1 VLRTQ
6 KKKYAYLL
14 SIVRQMKV
22 IQIAQN
28 TLNVSYFRNEIMSDE
43 TEENLIESSDSDD
56 ETTTTGVVAAAATVT
71 SKSTSITS
79 SNIKTNANGRKSL
92 RTPKCARCRN
102 HGVVSCL
109 KVTAD

>member
-1 VLRTQ
+1 
-6 KKKYAYLL
+6 
-14 SIVRQMKV
+14 MKV

-56 ETTTTGVVAAAATVT
+56 ETTTTTTTGVVAAAATVT
-71 SKSTSITS
+71 SKSTLITS